1 MPGNT
6 FGQLFRISTFGES
19 HGLCVGCVI
28 DGMPPNFCLSESD
41 IQPELDKRR
50 PGQSNLTTARQEKDQ
65 VKIISGV
72 FEGKTTGAPILLL
85 IDNEDKRPEDYLN
98 FKDLF
103 RPSHA
108 DFTYQAKYGIRDWQG
123 GGRASARE
131 TVARVA
137 AGAVAKKFLREK
149 AGCEFL
155 TFVESVGD
163 IKTGLNYQEVKAGD
177 LENSPVRCPDI
188 AASQKMV
195 ELIEK
200 IKAEGDSIGGVVFG
214 VIKKMPAG
222 LGEPVFDKLSA
233 DLAKAMLSI
242 GAVKGFEYGKGFAAS
257 VMKGSQHNDEFYMAN
272 GQVRTKTNNSGG
284 IQGGISNGEDIYF
297 RVAFKPTA
305 TIAQNQNTVTLDG
318 QAAVIKA
325 SGRHDPCV
333 AIRGVA
339 VVEAMAVLVMMDHFL
354 RYKSLC
360 KN

>member
-6 FGQLFRISTFGES
+6 FGQLFKITTFGES
-19 HGLCVGCVI
+19 HGLAVGCVI
-28 DGMPPNFCLSESD
+28 DGMPSNFELSESD
-41 IQPELDKRR
+41 IQPDLDKRK
-50 PGQSNLTTARQEKDQ
+50 PGQSHLTTARQEKDQ
-65 VKIISGV
+65 VKIKSGV

-85 IDNEDKRPEDYLN
+85 VNNEDKRSEDYLDI
-98 FKDLF
+98 KDLF

-137 AGAVAKKFLREK
+137 AGAVAKKFLQEK
-149 AGCEFL
+149 LSVEFL
-155 TFVESVGD
+155 TFIESVGEVKAS
-163 IKTGLNYQEVKAGD
+163 INYQEVKASD
-177 LENSPVRCPDI
+177 IEASLVRCPSPED
-188 AASQKMV
+188 SQRMI

-200 IKAEGDSIGGVVFG
+200 TKAEGDSIGGVVFG
-214 VIKKMPAG
+214 VIKKMPKG

-242 GAVKGFEYGKGFAAS
+242 GAVKGFEYGRGFLAS
-257 VMKGSQHNDEFYMAN
+257 TMKGSEHNDEFYIKDS
-272 GQVRTKTNNSGG
+272 QVRTKTNNSGG

-305 TIAQNQNTVTLDG
+305 TIAKNQNTIGLDG
-318 QAAVIKA
+318 QAVVVKA

-333 AIRGVA
+333 AIRAVA
-339 VVEAMAVLVMMDHFL
+339 VVEAMGAITVMDHYL
-354 RYKSLC
+354 RNK
-360 KN
+360 